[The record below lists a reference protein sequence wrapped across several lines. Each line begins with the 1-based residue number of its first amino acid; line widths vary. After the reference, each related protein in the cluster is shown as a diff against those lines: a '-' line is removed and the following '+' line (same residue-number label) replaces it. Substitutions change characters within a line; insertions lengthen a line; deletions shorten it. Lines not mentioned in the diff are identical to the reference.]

1 MIEIFKTTENN
12 LTRLSVPEEDCWLN
26 LTGPTDEE
34 IEQVAQQF
42 ELPTDFLSNPLDVNE
57 RARFEVEDK
66 KVLIVLRVP
75 HYDETNTT
83 TPFITLP
90 VGIILAKDIVIT
102 VCSRPVSVLQ
112 DFIQNRIKNLSTATR
127 SRFVL
132 HVFLRTAISFLDHLK
147 EINARTAELESRL
160 NKAMKNAVLLRL
172 LNLEK
177 CLVYF
182 NTSLR
187 ANELMM
193 ERVQSLGVMKL
204 YEDDKDL
211 LDDVITE
218 NRQAIEMAGIYSNIL
233 SGMMDAFASIINNNV
248 NVVMKFLTAIT
259 IILMIPTLIASI
271 YGMNVPLPFQ
281 HSHYAFV
288 IVMAISF
295 FISTMGVLIFIRKKY
310 F

>member
-1 MIEIFKTTENN
+1 MIEIFKTTEAI
-12 LTRLSVPEEDCWLN
+12 LTRLSAPEEDCWLN
-26 LTGPTDEE
+26 LINPSEKE
-34 IEQVAQQF
+34 IEQVAGLYS
-42 ELPTDFLSNPLDVNE
+42 LPADFLINPLDADE

-75 HYDETNTT
+75 HYEEKELNTPYVT
-83 TPFITLP
+83 VP
-90 VGIILAKDIVIT
+90 VGIIIAKDAVIT
-102 VCSRPVSVLQ
+102 VCSRPVAVLQ

-132 HVFLRTAISFLDHLK
+132 NVFLRTAISFLDHLK
-147 EINARTAELESRL
+147 AINKRTAELESRL
-160 NKAMKNAVLLRL
+160 NKAMRNAVLMRL
-172 LNLEK
+172 LSLEK

-193 ERVQSLGVMKL
+193 ERLQSVGVLKM

-248 NVVMKFLTAIT
+248 NVVMKFLTSIT

-281 HSHYAFV
+281 HSPYAFV
-288 IVMAISF
+288 IVMTISF
-295 FISTMGVLIFIRKKY
+295 VVSTLSVLVFIRKRY